1 MLKLRKILLYDILY
15 LSLFILSLIYAFIF
29 IKNYSVKSIYS
40 LDDKVF
46 YLIIKTTKIDGD
58 KLYLEFN
65 NNLIGNYY
73 FNSELERN
81 SFHYKIGDKVKII
94 GKLYE
99 PSNNTIPNTF
109 NYKKYLYHKG
119 IKYIINIENIEL
131 IKRNKNIFN
140 IIKNNIIER
149 ISNINNNEYL
159 YAFIL
164 GKSSYIDSEIYNNYK
179 INGITHLF
187 ALSGLHVSMFSSFLL
202 LVFKK
207 MKLNEN
213 ISYLLT
219 SIFLILFSFLA
230 SFTPSILRAVIFFI
244 LSSIN
249 NIYYLYIK
257 PKNLLYLTFIIL
269 VIINPNYLFNT
280 GFLLS
285 FSITYFI
292 LLFNENYKINNKML
306 SILIISII
314 SLLASFPIIINMSY
328 ELNIIGFLN
337 NLVFIPFVSYLVF
350 PSALI
355 SVILP
360 LFSNILNIL
369 TNIME
374 YISNIS
380 SNILNITLIFSKMNY
395 IEIIIYYILLI
406 LMIKLNKKIC
416 LIMFI
421 FIIYLYLKV
430 NIDSNKYVYFLD
442 VGQGDS
448 TLLKLN
454 DKNILIDTGG
464 IITYKSYDEWNKRN
478 NTFNLMNDN
487 IILFFKSIGIKKID
501 YLIITHGDNDHCGF
515 AKDLIN
521 NFKVKEVIFNCGNY
535 NYLEKEIISLLET
548 KNIKYKKCINKLD
561 NLYFLQTKEY
571 NNENDNSNVIYT
583 ELNGYKFMFMGDA
596 SITTEKE
603 IMNRYNISDIDVL
616 KVGHH
621 GSRTSSS
628 KEFIKDI
635 NPKYSIISVGKNNRY
650 GHPSKEVLENLKE
663 SKIYRTDEDGS
674 IMFKIKK
681 GNMVQIENIDAKG

>member
-46 YLIIKTTKIDGD
+46 YLIIKTIKIDGD

-249 NIYYLYIK
+249 NIYYFYIK

-292 LLFNENYKINNKML
+292 LLFNENYKINNKIL

-355 SVILP
+355 SVIMP

-501 YLIITHGDNDHCGF
+501 YLIITHGDKDHCGF